1 MLFNCFEG
9 FNEGIIGREAEM
21 RGYMVKCGEK
31 PLERLGGGGRGRAGG
46 WRVCE
51 ISARLPMN
59 NGAMKT
65 VEYI

>member
-9 FNEGIIGREAEM
+9 FNEGIIGTEAEM

-31 PLERLGGGGRGRAGG
+31 TLERLGGRAGG

-51 ISARLPMN
+51 ISVSLPMN
-59 NGAMKT
+59 NGAMET

>member
-31 PLERLGGGGRGRAGG
+31 PLERLGGGGGGLGGGGCVKFLRG
-46 WRVCE
+46 
-51 ISARLPMN
+51 SP
-59 NGAMKT
+59 
-65 VEYI
+65 